1 MAAAGQELLRAL
13 RDGTGA
19 GDEPALRRALG
30 LPEDAEDRVVAQA
43 LVRAVSDAQ
52 LEAVTLRRGAPPPY
66 DASSARTSAPTTGAV
81 PADASFLGRLSTA
94 VAGSDA
100 RTGVFALADV
110 RTLLAVMQ
118 AGSLRLRRAAVRRLV
133 QLVGEHAKG
142 KERAA
147 EDLRAVL
154 HALTSSRDVE
164 IVYEVSEALAG
175 LPGAAGREERA
186 EREAFTLAVAEAS
199 AAVQHF
205 WEGEN
210 PDDPMGG
217 LSREAR
223 ALLLLRLRDL
233 PDVLVDHV
241 CAVLEGADGIA
252 SLDGRRALATALRH
266 AGDPRLVPALGSL
279 LVGTDGALAMEAARA
294 LRRIED
300 PRVVPLLEG
309 AFERTVGEVPRAV
322 LAGALGEFGKLDGGA
337 YVRGLLAARDE
348 GTLLAVLEALETLGG
363 AADIVAV
370 AALLSHEDARL
381 VASAVRTLSCIGD
394 ARALPGLEALR
405 AQPEHYGL
413 RADADAAIGAVRAR
427 MELRGEEA
435 PRAEMS
441 RDTAVVAAIAAR
453 TAAVSD
459 PARVR
464 LRAGWDLF
472 VGRVLLFLGATLRAV
487 ARFEAAAAR
496 RPGWVTPL
504 LAIGTTYAGR
514 HEVAQAIAAFRR
526 AVAADRTEVERR
538 ALAVRALARCFLLRA
553 DELEQAGRT
562 DIARGLLTELGA
574 LDLRLAESAVRFEVG
589 RRHEA
594 LRRGGA

>member
-1 MAAAGQELLRAL
+1 MAAAGQALLRAL

-30 LPEDAEDRVVAQA
+30 LPEDAEDRVVARA
-43 LVRAVSDAQ
+43 LVFGVTTAH
-52 LEAVTLRRGAPPPY
+52 LEGVALRRGDPPTRDPRAP
-66 DASSARTSAPTTGAV
+66 APTAPAGAK
-81 PADASFLGRLSTA
+81 PADASFLGRLSA
-94 VAGSDA
+94 AAGSDE
-100 RTGVFALADV
+100 RTGVFAIADV

-154 HALTSSRDVE
+154 PVLTSSRDVE
-164 IVYEVSEALAG
+164 IVYEVSEALAA

-186 EREAFTLAVAEAS
+186 EREAFA
-199 AAVQHF
+199 AAVSEALAGVHRF
-205 WEGEN
+205 WEGEF
-210 PDDPMGG
+210 PEDPMAGVSG
-217 LSREAR
+217 EAR

-233 PDVLVDHV
+233 PDALVDHL
-241 CAVLEGADGIA
+241 CAVLEGADGIG

-279 LVGTDGALAMEAARA
+279 LGGVDAPLATEAARA

-300 PRVVPLLEG
+300 PRVLPLLLG
-309 AFERTVGEVPRAV
+309 AFERTVAEAPRAV
-322 LAGALGEFGKLDGGA
+322 LAGALGELGDLSGAA
-337 YVRGLLAARDE
+337 YVRGLLALRDE
-348 GTLLAVLEALETLGG
+348 GALLAVLEALETLGG
-363 AADIVAV
+363 AEDVAAV
-370 AALLSHEDARL
+370 VALLSHAEVRG

-394 ARALPGLEALR
+394 ARALPGLEAVR
-405 AQPEHYGL
+405 GQPAYYGL
-413 RADADAAIGAVRAR
+413 RAEVDAAVAAVRAR

-435 PRAEMS
+435 PAAAVS
-441 RDTAVVAAIAAR
+441 RDTAAVTAIAAR
-453 TAAVSD
+453 SAEVSD
-459 PARVR
+459 PAAVR
-464 LRAGWDLF
+464 FRAGWDVF
-472 VGRVLLFLGATLRAV
+472 VGRALLLLWSPMRAI

-504 LAIGTTYAGR
+504 LAIASTYASHR
-514 HEVAQAIAAFRR
+514 EVAQAIAAFRR
-526 AVAADRTEVERR
+526 ALAADRAEVERR
-538 ALAVRALARCFLLRA
+538 SLAVRALARCFLLRA

-562 DIARGLLTELGA
+562 DIARGLLAELGS

-594 LRRGGA
+594 LRRGGS